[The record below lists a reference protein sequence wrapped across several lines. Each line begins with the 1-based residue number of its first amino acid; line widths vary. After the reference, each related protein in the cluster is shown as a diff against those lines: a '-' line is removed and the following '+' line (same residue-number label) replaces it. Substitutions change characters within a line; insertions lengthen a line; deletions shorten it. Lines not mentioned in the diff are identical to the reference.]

1 MKFDTKLLHAGHNPK
16 EHNMC
21 INPPIYPTTAFD
33 FDDVQR
39 GADLFD
45 LKCEGDIY
53 TRLSNP
59 TNTILEKRLAELE
72 GGVGALVVSS
82 GMAAVTCA
90 IFNIAKAGDEIVA
103 SSTLYGGTCNL
114 FGFSFKKLGIN
125 TKFVNGEKPEDFE
138 REITDKTRCI
148 YIELLSN
155 PALNILDIEKISEV
169 AHKHDIPLIVDNT
182 IPTPYLCNPIKY
194 GADIVIHSTTKYIS
208 GHGNAMGGAIIDSGN
223 FDWGSTNERKNKF
236 PELTA
241 PDESYHGI
249 VYTDTFKESA
259 YIVKARAQILRDYG
273 FCSSPFNSYLTLT
286 GLETLSLR
294 MQRHCESALKIA
306 EHLEQHPCI
315 NWVNYPMLKSSK
327 YYQEAQKYTPKG
339 CSSIIG
345 FGLKGGAKAGEKFI
359 NSLTIPI
366 HTTNIGDS
374 RSIITYPYLTT
385 HRQLSEE
392 QMKACGIGDDFMRL
406 SVGLED
412 VDDLI
417 EDIDRAIKLSQE

>member
-125 TKFVNGEKPEDFE
+125 TKFVQGENPEDFE
-138 REITDKTRCI
+138 KEITDKTRCI

-155 PALNILDIEKISEV
+155 PALNVLDIEKLAEV

-223 FDWGSTNERKNKF
+223 FDWGSTNKRKEKF

-259 YIVKARAQILRDYG
+259 YIVKARTQILRDYG

-327 YYQEAQKYTPKG
+327 YYELAQKYTPKG

-385 HRQLSEE
+385 NRQLSKE

-412 VDDLI
+412 VEDLI
-417 EDIDRAIKLSQE
+417 EDIDNAIKLSQE

>member
-1 MKFDTKLLHAGHNPK
+1 MKFDTKLLHSGHNPK

-59 TNTILEKRLAELE
+59 TNSILEKRIADLE
-72 GGVGALVVSS
+72 GGVGALALSS
-82 GMAAVTCA
+82 GQAATTCA
-90 IFNIAKAGDEIVA
+90 IFNIAQSGDEIVA

-114 FGFSFKKLGIN
+114 LGFSMKKLGIT
-125 TKFVNGEKPEDFE
+125 TKFAKGETVEDFE
-138 REITDKTRCI
+138 KEITDKTRCI
-148 YIELLSN
+148 FIELLSN
-155 PALNILDIEKISEV
+155 PALNIIDIEELAKL
-169 AHKHDIPLIVDNT
+169 AHSYKIPLIVDNT
-182 IPTPYLCNPIKY
+182 IPSPYLCNPIEW
-194 GADIVIHSTTKYIS
+194 GADIVVHSTTKYIS
-208 GHGNAMGGAIIDSGN
+208 GHGNAMGGIIVDSGK
-223 FDWGSTNERKNKF
+223 FDWAKSGKF
-236 PELTA
+236 PELST
-241 PDESYHGI
+241 PDDSYHGI
-249 VYTDTFKESA
+249 VYTDAFKESA
-259 YIVKARAQILRDYG
+259 YIVKARVQILRDYG
-273 FCSSPFNSYLTLT
+273 MCPSPFNSYLTLT

-294 MQRHCESALKIA
+294 MERHCSSALKIA
-306 EHLEQHPCI
+306 KYLHSHEDI
-315 NWVNYPMLKSSK
+315 NWVNYPMLEDNK
-327 YYQEAQKYTPKG
+327 YYELAQKYTPKG
-339 CSSIIG
+339 CSSIVG
-345 FGLKGGAKAGEKFI
+345 FGLKGGAKAGEQFI

-385 HRQLSEE
+385 HRQLSKE
-392 QMKACGIGDDFMRL
+392 QMKACGIGDDTMRL

-417 EDIDRAIKLSQE
+417 NDIENAIKRSKC

>member
-125 TKFVNGEKPEDFE
+125 TKFVQGENPEDFE
-138 REITDKTRCI
+138 KEITDKTRCI

-155 PALNILDIEKISEV
+155 PALNVLDIEKLAEV

-223 FDWGSTNERKNKF
+223 FDWGSTNKRKEKF

-259 YIVKARAQILRDYG
+259 YIVKARTQILRDYG

-327 YYQEAQKYTPKG
+327 YYELAQKYTPKG

-412 VDDLI
+412 VEDLI
-417 EDIDRAIKLSQE
+417 EDIDKAIKLSQE